1 MKEWKKQKEYDGT
14 NSYTLIFGHHLNKP
28 KNILCLFR
36 GEMTDEWYTT
46 SSVLRTNWTWL
57 ASRTTTD
64 DEAKLLV
71 EEMIQEHYEDEIRY
85 YQEILDEFKRGDKKI
100 PSKRAEFLTKRMNLP
115 VRRGDGMR

>member
-36 GEMTDEWYTT
+36 GEMTDDWYTT

-57 ASRTTTD
+57 AS
-64 DEAKLLV
+64 
-71 EEMIQEHYEDEIRY
+71 
-85 YQEILDEFKRGDKKI
+85 
-100 PSKRAEFLTKRMNLP
+100 
-115 VRRGDGMR
+115 

>member
-1 MKEWKKQKEYDGT
+1 MKKGIEKMKEWKKQKEYDGT

-36 GEMTDEWYTT
+36 GEMTDDWYTT

-57 ASRTTTD
+57 ASGTTTD

-71 EEMIQEHYEDEIRY
+71 EEMIQEHYENEIGY
-85 YQEILDEFKRGDKKI
+85 YQEILDEFKRGDKN
-100 PSKRAEFLTKRMNLP
+100 ET
-115 VRRGDGMR
+115 D

>member
-36 GEMTDEWYTT
+36 GEMTDDWYTT

-57 ASRTTTD
+57 ASGTTTD
-64 DEAKLLV
+64 D
-71 EEMIQEHYEDEIRY
+71 EDEIRY
-85 YQEILDEFKRGDKKI
+85 YQEILDEFKRGDKN
-100 PSKRAEFLTKRMNLP
+100 ET
-115 VRRGDGMR
+115 D

>member
-36 GEMTDEWYTT
+36 GEMTDDWYTT

-85 YQEILDEFKRGDKKI
+85 YQEILDEFKQGDKKI